1 MSFISDFW
9 KDITGRT
16 ARDASERAGEI
27 QSNAASEQAAAL
39 GSAGQQTAGLL
50 DPYQQIGQQGL
61 AQAGFIG
68 DSQAQF
74 DWLQNNPLFQLALEN
89 ANRTTQA
96 SSAAKGRLSAGDTLA
111 QLSNNVLLSSS
122 PLIDR
127 QRQDIFGQ
135 LNFGQGIAGQQAGIM
150 QNTALNQANLLT
162 GGAAAEAAG
171 TVGAANAMGAG
182 SNNLFGIGGSILG
195 GIGNPFSGGS
205 AIEPN
210 TFANN
215 NSGLN
220 LFNNNNGLKLFG
232 GI

>member
-1 MSFISDFW
+1 MSFVSDFW
-9 KDITGRT
+9 KDLSGRT
-16 ARDASERAGEI
+16 ARDASRRAGEM
-27 QSNAASEQAAAL
+27 QSNTASEQAAAI
-39 GSAGQQTAGLL
+39 GQTGQQATGLF
-50 DPYQQIGQQGL
+50 DPYQQVGQQGL
-61 AQAGFIG
+61 AQADFLG

-74 DWLQNNPLFQLALEN
+74 DWLQNNPLFQLALDN

-96 SSAAKGRLSAGDTLA
+96 SSAARGRLSAGDTLA
-111 QLSNNVLLSSS
+111 QLSNNVLLSAS

-182 SNNLFGIGGSILG
+182 ANNLFGIGGSILG
-195 GIGNPFSGGS
+195 AVGNPFSGAASGGS
-205 AIEPN
+205 AISN
-210 TFANN
+210 DAFVNN

-220 LFNNNNGLKLFG
+220 LFG
-232 GI
+232 GA